1 MDKEEKEEKEKKE
14 EKNEEGEEGIVLK
27 RFNGSYLN
35 TQERF
40 YPK

>member
-1 MDKEEKEEKEKKE
+1 MDKQEKEEKEEKKGE
-14 EKNEEGEEGIVLK
+14 EEEGIVLK